1 MSEPNPRRVGPRSLV
16 ELCLSKA
23 FENIHLITGL
33 GSMPPNHTKTLLRG
47 VKTASQLRSWE
58 LKSDDIYDET
68 AEHWA
73 RLIKRDFPVLL
84 AKHNYTPSDPKSW
97 HKVYNLYK
105 KLNDDQIAAS
115 TQKMMQDFAA
125 KDAEKTSRVTKFI
138 SGDKS
143 ATLQKHKAKPGPSAP
158 RGKQTFM
165 QKAKQEMR
173 REAARFS
180 LPTPTGKLAVPA
192 GQINKVPQSMLRAA
206 QIANQPPVIPRSMT
220 QAPEKLAGSSCP
232 GLQEKEACLR
242 RIKTSIPSNV
252 KVVKN
257 IVSFSNDA
265 AGPENDNLS
274 SDPSLDEDA
283 LAFDDDDL
291 FGDFP
296 KKPTPAAS
304 TKPVA
309 APALSINHQALT
321 KRPRSPDPEVT
332 LTASTSSSV
341 PPPPKRRAKGL
352 SAAPGANNA
361 VRVQKAAPSRPSSSS
376 GTSSARRPS
385 GGSNG
390 VSGGT
395 VVCRPPAKLRSN

>member
-1 MSEPNPRRVGPRSLV
+1 MSEPTPRRVGPRSLV

-47 VKTASQLRSWE
+47 VKTAAQLRSWE

-84 AKHNYTPSDPKSW
+84 AKHNYSPSDPKSW
-97 HKVYNLYK
+97 HKVYDLYK

-125 KDAEKTSRVTKFI
+125 KNAEKTSRVTKFI
-138 SGDKS
+138 SGDTS
-143 ATLQKHKAKPGPSAP
+143 ATLQKHRTKSSSSGAP
-158 RGKQTFM
+158 RGKQSFL
-165 QKAKQEMR
+165 QKTKQDIR
-173 REAARFS
+173 REAGRFH
-180 LPTPTGKLAVPA
+180 LPTPSGKLAVPA
-192 GQINKVPQSMLRAA
+192 GQIKKVPQSMLRAA
-206 QIANQPPVIPRSMT
+206 QIANQPSIIPRAMT
-220 QAPEKLAGSSCP
+220 QAPEKLASSTCP
-232 GLQEKEACLR
+232 GLLEKEACLR

-252 KVVKN
+252 TVTNN
-257 IVSFSNDA
+257 IVSFTDSA
-265 AGPENDNLS
+265 AESENDHLS
-274 SDPSLDEDA
+274 GED
-283 LAFDDDDL
+283 LSFDDDDL

-304 TKPVA
+304 TKPA
-309 APALSINHQALT
+309 TAHQALT

-352 SAAPGANNA
+352 SAAPGANSA
-361 VRVQKAAPSRPSSSS
+361 VRVHKAVPTRPSSSS

-390 VSGGT
+390 VGGGA
-395 VVCRPPAKLRSN
+395 VVCRPPVKLRSN